1 MDMGAMNVVLG
12 GLGDWAWDL
21 ILMQPLP
28 TTRFLFKA
36 KKAAMMT
43 QPPATPT
50 LPRLPREVVPADDR
64 DDPEII
70 LNTTTVWTGPSN
82 FGDPSAFQISCCNP
96 Q

>member
-1 MDMGAMNVVLG
+1 MVFT
-12 GLGDWAWDL
+12 
-21 ILMQPLP
+21 QPLP

-43 QPPATPT
+43 QTPATPA

-70 LNTTTVWTGPSN
+70 LNTTTV
-82 FGDPSAFQISCCNP
+82 
-96 Q
+96 